1 MPTFDV
7 VSEVDMHEVTNAVD
21 QSNREVRTRFDFKGT
36 DSSFSREGEA
46 ITLKSESDFQ
56 LKQMLDMLQGKL
68 NKRGIDIACL
78 AIAEPELVGKEAR
91 QTVTIRQGL
100 ETDLSRKIVKMLK
113 ESKLKVQGAIQG
125 DKVRV
130 TGKKRDDL
138 QEVIATLREAKF
150 DMPLQYIAGRGPA
163 RPPLSR
169 GSRQSFGRTGGWCC
183 RGTRTTGR
191 CLARGRLGAI
201 EGAGITRRRRFTRHH
216 CVRRRA
222 LLRLRYRR
230 CVAGGAGRR
239 LARQRLGS
247 ECLQHHDF
255 PGRRGHRAHRAGL
268 AEGSACAAP

>member
-150 DMPLQYIAGRGPA
+150 DMPLQYVNFR
-163 RPPLSR
+163 
-169 GSRQSFGRTGGWCC
+169 
-183 RGTRTTGR
+183 
-191 CLARGRLGAI
+191 
-201 EGAGITRRRRFTRHH
+201 
-216 CVRRRA
+216 
-222 LLRLRYRR
+222 
-230 CVAGGAGRR
+230 
-239 LARQRLGS
+239 
-247 ECLQHHDF
+247 D
-255 PGRRGHRAHRAGL
+255 
-268 AEGSACAAP
+268 